1 MNVKTVFILLWVCL
15 IMPPIARAQGFADL
29 GTSAQGFAVPQPDYK
44 LRFPSDHGAHP
55 AFRIEWWY
63 LTANLTGPDQT
74 EYGLQWT
81 LFRTV
86 LSQTTLLQ
94 AEDSGWNNGQLWMGH
109 AAVTSPTAHFTAE
122 RLARGGIGQAGVTAV
137 PFEAWIDDWVLEGT
151 GSKTP
156 LGAATLRASG
166 IELADDMQLQARGP
180 WVLHGQEGYSV
191 KSADGRASHYY
202 SQPFFDISGTL
213 RLPQGVVPVTGQ
225 AWLDREWSSSPLAV
239 SQTGWDWFSLSFAG
253 GDKLMAF
260 QVRDQAGRAFTSAT
274 WITAKGR
281 TTSFGN
287 GALTVTPMH
296 LTSVAGRK
304 VPTQW
309 RLQLEDKGLD
319 IRIDALNPSAWM
331 DVSLP
336 YWEGPVR
343 FTGTHTGR
351 GYLEMTGYE

>member
-1 MNVKTVFILLWVCL
+1 
-15 IMPPIARAQGFADL
+15 
-29 GTSAQGFAVPQPDYK
+29 
-44 LRFPSDHGAHP
+44 
-55 AFRIEWWY
+55 
-63 LTANLTGPDQT
+63 
-74 EYGLQWT
+74 
-81 LFRTV
+81 
-86 LSQTTLLQ
+86 
-94 AEDSGWNNGQLWMGH
+94 
-109 AAVTSPTAHFTAE
+109 
-122 RLARGGIGQAGVTAV
+122 
-137 PFEAWIDDWVLEGT
+137 VLEGT

-166 IELADDMQLQARGP
+166 IEFAYDMQLQARGP

-274 WITAKGR
+274 WITANGR

>member
-86 LSQTTLLQ
+86 LSQTSLLQ

-166 IELADDMQLQARGP
+166 IEFAYDMQLQARGP

-239 SQTGWDWFSLSFAG
+239 SQTGWDWFSLSFAD

-274 WITAKGR
+274 WITANGR

-336 YWEGPVR
+336 SGEGPVR